1 MIKFVYTNP
10 FFKRYKYIFTSL
22 KALNFSKIK
31 SLQKEIIEKKN
42 VEKKGVENK
51 GIEQISALKYFTKLE
66 IFYLFFI
73 PFAFVSTY
81 IFFMWNV
88 FKYICG
94 VKDITPL
101 VNLLNKQNKSFFQT
115 HPMGLHTIEV
125 FNLLSYIPS
134 YYVFFPVLDFLAQP
148 IILSVKRFD

>member
-94 VKDITPL
+94 VKDINHFFKL
-101 VNLLNKQNKSFFQT
+101 IRWLNGKDSYPFDHLHNKK
-115 HPMGLHTIEV
+115 IEKK
-125 FNLLSYIPS
+125 
-134 YYVFFPVLDFLAQP
+134 AQP
-148 IILSVKRFD
+148 IILSVKKFE

>member
-94 VKDITPL
+94 VKDISHL
-101 VNLLNKQNKSFFQT
+101 ANLLNKQSNKSFFQT
-115 HPMGLHTIEV
+115 HPM
-125 FNLLSYIPS
+125 
-134 YYVFFPVLDFLAQP
+134 AQP
-148 IILSVKRFD
+148 IILSVKKFE